1 MSPALTVLHECLASQ
16 ALRTADP
23 TSSYLDQLIERELCA
38 AAGLRVAAKDIVLA
52 PPVFTD
58 HVGRRHTD
66 IKIPVRVKYNTE
78 RTSQATGKPVRGFV
92 DVKLRRGVIEIA
104 TENAGEPV
112 TVGGVEFVPR
122 SSLYFTV
129 YKSTLVHEMWHILTI
144 VCGIPRFKSSVERNR
159 IPGETPEAYQHRY
172 RTSEG
177 EVQSYTHQLTYVLTL
192 RLEEK
197 LARMAAHPRMSKSDI
212 HEREV
217 LLTGTPRELLTTAL
231 ELKIL
236 PKKLAPWVETVYNE
250 KTPESVRAILES
262 EVLKMQSVL
271 RAKYRD
277 VVYYGA

>member
-1 MSPALTVLHECLASQ
+1 MSPALTVLHACLASQ

-23 TSSYLDQLIERELCA
+23 TSGYLDQLIERELCA

-58 HVGRRHTD
+58 HVGRLHTD
-66 IKIPVRVKYNTE
+66 IKIPVRIKYNTE
-78 RTSQATGKPVRGFV
+78 RESKATGKPVRGFV

-104 TENAGEPV
+104 TEKAGEPV
-112 TVGGVEFVPR
+112 TVGGVDFIPR

-144 VCGIPRFKSSVERNR
+144 VCGIPRFKSSVERHR
-159 IPGETPEAYQHRY
+159 VPGETEDEYKHRY
-172 RTSEG
+172 RTSDG

-217 LLTGTPRELLTTAL
+217 LLTGSPRELLALAL

-236 PKKLAPWVETVYNE
+236 PKKLAPWVETIYNE